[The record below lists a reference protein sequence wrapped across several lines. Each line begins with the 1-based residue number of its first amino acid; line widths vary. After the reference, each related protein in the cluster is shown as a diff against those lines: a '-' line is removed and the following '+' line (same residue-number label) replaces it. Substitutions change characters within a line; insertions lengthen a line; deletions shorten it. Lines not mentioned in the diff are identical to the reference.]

1 MGLRPASDPT
11 GVGEVAFV
19 ESGLGSFLDPYCRH
33 PPTDPLP
40 SSFKLLFHLA
50 EGGRTIREAFP
61 NKEEGEEGR
70 GIGGGEEDGSAGPSI
85 TISKIN
91 KTCGES

>member
-1 MGLRPASDPT
+1 MLSSNRDWAPSLTLIAAIRLPT
-11 GVGEVAFV
+11 
-19 ESGLGSFLDPYCRH
+19 L
-33 PPTDPLP
+33 

-61 NKEEGEEGR
+61 NKEEGEEEGVS
-70 GIGGGEEDGSAGPSI
+70 GEERRMGRPDSAGPSI